1 MLMFGRTFAAIGIAS
16 ASILGFVNCAQA
28 TFVMNADAADPSGDS
43 SKLFLTAGDGKTL
56 FGTVGCNAGCGIF
69 ANDVTIGVTASNGGN
84 SSAASGWSTISADN
98 NKATLTDLIFTPS
111 TSGALGPLDFT
122 SFTFR
127 GNMGDVAEPV
137 TVKVTSNDG
146 TQTFIFPSST
156 LGDAYK
162 KNADITRGGIFA
174 VTNSNEYIVS
184 VELIASNGFN
194 TGKQYTF
201 GYDTV
206 AAVPEPGTW
215 GMMLIGFA
223 GLGLMAARRKL
234 KPALVPA

>member
-1 MLMFGRTFAAIGIAS
+1 MLIFGRAFAAIGIAS
-16 ASILGFVNCAQA
+16 ASIFGFVNCAQA
-28 TFVMNADAADPSGDS
+28 MFVMNADAADPSGNS

-56 FGTVGCNAGCGIF
+56 FGTVGCNANCGIF
-69 ANDVTIGVTASNGGN
+69 TNDVTIGVTASDGGN

-111 TSGALGPLDFT
+111 TSSALGPLDFT

-146 TQTFIFPSST
+146 TQTFTFPSST
-156 LGDAYK
+156 TSYK
-162 KNADITRGGIFA
+162 KNADIDRGGIFA
-174 VTNSNEYIVS
+174 VTNSDEYIVS
-184 VELIASNGFN
+184 VELIANNGFN

-206 AAVPEPGTW
+206 AAVPEPSTW
-215 GMMLIGFA
+215 AMMIIGFA
-223 GLGLMAARRKL
+223 GLGLMASRRKL